1 MAWLVRGEVRKL
13 WLGQLVSTAG
23 SSITTVALPLVAV
36 LTLQA
41 SPLQMGL
48 LSALTV
54 LPHLVFGLPAGLVVD
69 RVSLRR
75 LLVSADVGRAVL
87 LGSIPAAAAA
97 GVLQMSQLYGVAV
110 LAGVLSLLA
119 DTAALTLLPALVPRA
134 ELMRANSASL
144 LTTNVATTTGP
155 SVAGFLVQAVSAPF
169 AILVDA
175 LSFVVS
181 AVTMWLIREPER
193 VAAPERTPVRL
204 STGLRVLFADRVL
217 GPLTLSA
224 TVGSLFGSMQGP
236 LVVLYLV
243 RELHWSPAYVGIAVT
258 ASGAAAV
265 VGTLVATAWCNRV
278 GIGRAYLSGQFLS
291 VVSGAALATGL
302 APVIYLGQAVS
313 GLGMALFG
321 IPQRTLRQARIPSH
335 HLGQATA
342 TWRTVVIGGQ
352 ALGAALAGVLGTT
365 VGLRPTLLLSSAGML
380 IGVLIA
386 AFSPL
391 RTLGRASE
399 WEVAPNEA
407 EGPPGG
413 VPEPPPQT
421 PPYRRDH

>member
-1 MAWLVRGEVRKL
+1 MVWLVRGEVRKL
-13 WLGQLVSTAG
+13 WVGQAVSTAG

-75 LLVSADVGRAVL
+75 LLITADVGRAVL

-97 GVLQMSQLYGVAV
+97 GVLHMGQLYGVAV
-110 LAGVLSLLA
+110 LAGVLALLA
-119 DTAALTLLPALVPRA
+119 DTAAQTLLPALVSRA
-134 ELMRANSASL
+134 DLMRANSASL
-144 LTTNVATTTGP
+144 LTTNVASTTGP
-155 SVAGFLVQAVSAPF
+155 SAAGFLVQAVSAPF
-169 AILVDA
+169 AIVVDA

-181 AVTMWLIREPER
+181 AVTSYLIREPSR
-193 VAAPERTPVRL
+193 IGLRERTPVRL

-224 TVGSLFGSMQGP
+224 TVASLFGAMQGP

-243 RELHWSPAYVGIAVT
+243 RELHWSPAYIGIALT
-258 ASGAAAV
+258 ASGASAI
-265 VGTLVATAWCNRV
+265 VGTLLATAWCNRV
-278 GIGRAYLSGQFLS
+278 GIGRAYLSGQLLS
-291 VVSGAALATGL
+291 VVSGAAMATGL
-302 APVIYLGQAVS
+302 APVIYLGQMVS

-321 IPQRTLRQARIPSH
+321 VPQRTLRQSRIPPH

-342 TWRTVVIGGQ
+342 TWRTLVIGGQ
-352 ALGAALAGVLGTT
+352 ALGAALAGLLATAL
-365 VGLRPTLLLSSAGML
+365 GLRPTLLLSSAGML

-386 AFSPL
+386 ALSPL
-391 RTLGRASE
+391 RSIKTLSA
-399 WEVAPNEA
+399 
-407 EGPPGG
+407 
-413 VPEPPPQT
+413 
-421 PPYRRDH
+421 D

>member
-1 MAWLVRGEVRKL
+1 MVWLVRGEVRKL
-13 WLGQLVSTAG
+13 LLGQAVSMAG

-48 LSALTV
+48 LAALGV

-69 RVSLRR
+69 RMSLRR
-75 LLVSADVGRAVL
+75 LLLIADVGRAVL
-87 LGSIPAAAAA
+87 LGSIPTAAAA
-97 GVLQMSQLYGVAV
+97 GLLQIGQLYVVAV
-110 LAGVLSLLA
+110 LAGVFALLA
-119 DTAALTLLPALVPRA
+119 DTAAQTLLPALVPRS

-155 SVAGFLVQAVSAPF
+155 SAAGFLVQAASAPF

-181 AVTMWLIREPER
+181 AVTSYLIREPAR
-193 VAAPERTPVRL
+193 TVVAERTPVRL
-204 STGLRVLFADRVL
+204 STGLRVLFADRLL

-243 RELHWSPAYVGIAVT
+243 RELHWKPAAIGIALT

-265 VGTLVATAWCNRV
+265 VGTLVASAWCRRV
-278 GIGRAYLSGQFLS
+278 GVGRAYLSGQFLS
-291 VVSGAALATGL
+291 IVSGVAMATGL
-302 APVIYLGQAVS
+302 APVIYAGQAVS

-321 IPQRTLRQARIPSH
+321 IPQRTLRQSRIPTH
-335 HLGQATA
+335 QLGQATA
-342 TWRTVVIGGQ
+342 TWRTLVIGGQ
-352 ALGAALAGVLGTT
+352 AVGAALAGVLGTAL
-365 VGLRPTLLLSSAGML
+365 GLRSTLLLSSAGML

-386 AFSPL
+386 AASPL
-391 RTLGRASE
+391 RTITTVGA
-399 WEVAPNEA
+399 
-407 EGPPGG
+407 
-413 VPEPPPQT
+413 
-421 PPYRRDH
+421 D